1 MSVTKELDRIAFD
14 VSNEITE
21 KLYKITDYHLS
32 RSNLMVPPYNL
43 NLDSDDYNDAHEYIM
58 NQVINRFI
66 QK

>member
-1 MSVTKELDRIAFD
+1 MSKTKELDRIAFD

-21 KLYKITDYHLS
+21 KLYKVTDYHLS
-32 RSNLMVPPYNL
+32 RWCYEIDLDM
-43 NLDSDDYNDAHEYIM
+43 DSDDYNDAHEYIM